1 MKMEGLLRQFSEHLA
16 SCHIEERPNFCRY
29 FVRHYYYFAC
39 IGIVIVNVVQILLF
53 IMLALFIIVLLM
65 SALFILALWMLV
77 RLIMALLMLP
87 KLLIMALW
95 MLVRLV
101 IALLMLVLLYATC
114 VNKNENKDR
123 QKNNF

>member
-1 MKMEGLLRQFSEHLA
+1 M
-16 SCHIEERPNFCRY
+16 
-29 FVRHYYYFAC
+29 
-39 IGIVIVNVVQILLF
+39 VQILLF

-101 IALLMLVLLYATC
+101 IALLMLALLYATC

-123 QKNNF
+123 QKTIFNDNNNARIGWFKSIFVSLSKRCTVTRLAYF